1 MATFLFLSRFK
12 EIAGMSKRVNIR
24 NKKASFEYELIDKY
38 EAGIRLTGPEIKSI
52 REGKASIMEAYCF
65 FMRSE
70 LWIKSMHISP
80 YGPASY
86 NNTPPTRDRKLLL
99 NKKEIEKLQKELKN
113 KGLTIIPIRVYIAD
127 SGYAK
132 VEIALAKG
140 KKVHDKRQDIKEKD
154 DKRAMDR
161 AMKV

>member
-1 MATFLFLSRFK
+1 MK
-12 EIAGMSKRVNIR
+12 KVNIR

-38 EAGIRLTGPEIKSI
+38 EAGIQLTGPEIKSI

-65 FMRSE
+65 FQRSA

-86 NNTPPTRDRKLLL
+86 NNAPPTRDRKLLL
-99 NKKEIEKLQKELKN
+99 NKKEIEKLEKELKN
-113 KGLTIIPIRVYIAD
+113 KGLTIIPTRVYIAD

-132 VEIALAKG
+132 VEIALARG
-140 KKVHDKRQDIKEKD
+140 KKVHDKRHDLKDKD